1 MQIAT
6 IGIARYEI
14 KIFLFYYGNDLQ
26 KSVDKKE
33 LIMDRKEIFNINSVP
48 LIRSEALGYFWLF
61 PIELGI
67 TIFSFGYS
75 NLLMG
80 TRITPIGVFTW

>member
-26 KSVDKKE
+26 KSVDKKRA
-33 LIMDRKEIFNINSVP
+33 DYGQKRNF
-48 LIRSEALGYFWLF
+48 
-61 PIELGI
+61 
-67 TIFSFGYS
+67 
-75 NLLMG
+75 
-80 TRITPIGVFTW
+80 